1 MVWTSWS
8 RRVKVLEL
16 LDKLTKRN
24 FGLADTRAS
33 LGYQTNL
40 HHSTRM
46 YTLLY
51 HRITNQRDAGYAT
64 RLHLYHFFPSQWC
77 PDPLTQPYILI
88 RSPIKTETK

>member
-24 FGLADTRAS
+24 FVVADTRAS

-51 HRITNQRDAGYAT
+51 HRITIQRDAGYAT
-64 RLHLYHFFPSQWC
+64 RLHLIHFFPSQRC
-77 PDPLTQPYILI
+77 PDPLTLP
-88 RSPIKTETK
+88 